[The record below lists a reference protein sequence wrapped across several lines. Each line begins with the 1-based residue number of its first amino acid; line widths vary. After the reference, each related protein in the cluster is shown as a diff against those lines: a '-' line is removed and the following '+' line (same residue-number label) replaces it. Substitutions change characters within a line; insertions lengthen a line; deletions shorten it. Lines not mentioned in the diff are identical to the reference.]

1 MIMLQVC
8 LVLAYFGM
16 ICSFANS
23 FRLSSTSSHSLFPML
38 SRSLQMEVGDFYSL
52 REKDT
57 QGNEVSFEKFKGK
70 VVYGVNVASK
80 CGYTKS
86 GYELLEKI
94 SKMDDV
100 EVLLF
105 PCNQFGGQEPGS
117 DAEIEQFCALKNVQ
131 GATVFTKGDVNGDN
145 TRDTYKL
152 VKNELKMGDIAWN
165 FAGKFIVDKKGKIL
179 PVKREKNLIPDIE
192 RLSKQ

>member
-1 MIMLQVC
+1 MISL
-8 LVLAYFGM
+8 
-16 ICSFANS
+16 FATS
-23 FRLSSTSSHSLFPML
+23 FRISSSTSSHLLSLKQ
-38 SRSLQMEVGDFYSL
+38 SRSLRMEVGDFYSL

-57 QGNEVSFEKFKGK
+57 KGNEISFEKFKGK

-117 DAEIEQFCALKNVQ
+117 DTEIEQFCTLKNVQ

-145 TRDTYKL
+145 TRETYKL
-152 VKNELKMGDIAWN
+152 VKNELNMGDVAWN
-165 FAGKFIVDKKGKIL
+165 FAGKFIVDKNGKIL

>member
-1 MIMLQVC
+1 M
-8 LVLAYFGM
+8 
-16 ICSFANS
+16 
-23 FRLSSTSSHSLFPML
+23 
-38 SRSLQMEVGDFYSL
+38 
-52 REKDT
+52 
-57 QGNEVSFEKFKGK
+57 SFEQFKGK

-94 SKMDDV
+94 SKMDNV

-131 GATVFTKGDVNGDN
+131 GATVFTKGDVNGAD

-152 VKNELKMGDIAWN
+152 VKDELKMGDVAWN
-165 FAGKFIVDKKGKIL
+165 FAGKFIVDKEGKIL
-179 PVKREKNLIPDIE
+179 PVKREKNLIPDLE

>member
-1 MIMLQVC
+1 MMVQVW
-8 LVLAYFGM
+8 LALAYFGM
-16 ICSFANS
+16 ICSFASS
-23 FRLSSTSSHSLFPML
+23 FRISSSFSHSLSPVL

-165 FAGKFIVDKKGKIL
+165 FAGKFIVDKNGKIL

>member
-1 MIMLQVC
+1 MMVQVW

-16 ICSFANS
+16 ICSFASS
-23 FRLSSTSSHSLFPML
+23 FRISSSFSHSLSPVL

-165 FAGKFIVDKKGKIL
+165 FAGKFIVDKNGKIL

>member
-1 MIMLQVC
+1 M
-8 LVLAYFGM
+8 
-16 ICSFANS
+16 
-23 FRLSSTSSHSLFPML
+23 
-38 SRSLQMEVGDFYSL
+38 
-52 REKDT
+52 
-57 QGNEVSFEKFKGK
+57 SFEQFKGK

-94 SKMDDV
+94 SKMVNV

-131 GATVFTKGDVNGDN
+131 GATVFTKGDVNGAD

-152 VKNELKMGDIAWN
+152 VKDELKMGDVAWN
-165 FAGKFIVDKKGKIL
+165 FAGKFIVDKEGKIL
-179 PVKREKNLIPDIE
+179 PVKREKNLIPDLE